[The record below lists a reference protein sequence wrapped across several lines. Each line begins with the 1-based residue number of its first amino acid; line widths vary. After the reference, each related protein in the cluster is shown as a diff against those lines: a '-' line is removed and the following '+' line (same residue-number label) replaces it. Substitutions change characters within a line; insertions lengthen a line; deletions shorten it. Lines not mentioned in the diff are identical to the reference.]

1 MSVLDRDGTEIARG
15 MIAYNDRDSAR
26 LIGKRSADIEA
37 LLGFRGRDEMI
48 HRDDLV
54 LLRPDLATA

>member
-1 MSVLDRDGTEIARG
+1 VSVLDRDGTEIARG
-15 MIAYNDRDSAR
+15 MIAYNDRDAAR

-54 LLRPDLATA
+54 LLRPDLATV